1 MKKVVV
7 IGGGTG
13 QSALLRGL
21 KQVENIEL
29 YAIVTV
35 ADDGGS
41 TGRLRDDLHIP
52 AMGDV
57 RSVMLALAES
67 ESLMGD
73 IMNYRF
79 DNFSGALAGHNLGN
93 IILSALTKKSGSFV
107 QAIADVSK
115 VLRVKGTVIPST
127 LNDVTLYA
135 RTVDGRVIQGEHNI
149 TDSHTVIDR
158 VFYDQYVAV
167 YPDALVAIREAD
179 YIIIGLGSVYTSILP
194 NIIVEDIRRK
204 LCEAKAKIIYYCN
217 CMTQHGET
225 DGYTVEKHV
234 ETLHKHLGKEII
246 DHVVYST
253 DDIPEEML
261 RKYEA
266 EEAYPVVL
274 GQKEHDYEVT
284 GCSLLSFDTGVI
296 RHDADKVRRSFEK
309 IMEED
314 D

>member
-21 KQVENIEL
+21 KQVDNIEL

-41 TGRLRDDLHIP
+41 TGR
-52 AMGDV
+52 
-57 RSVMLALAES
+57 
-67 ESLMGD
+67 D

-149 TDSHTVIDR
+149 
-158 VFYDQYVAV
+158 V

-194 NIIVEDIRRK
+194 NIIVEDIRRE

-274 GQKEHDYEVT
+274 GQKDHDYEVT

>member
-21 KQVENIEL
+21 KQVESIEL

-79 DNFSGALAGHNLGN
+79 DNFSGTLAGHNLGN

-194 NIIVEDIRRK
+194 NIIVEDIRR
-204 LCEAKAKIIYYCN
+204 
-217 CMTQHGET
+217 
-225 DGYTVEKHV
+225 
-234 ETLHKHLGKEII
+234 
-246 DHVVYST
+246 
-253 DDIPEEML
+253 
-261 RKYEA
+261 
-266 EEAYPVVL
+266 
-274 GQKEHDYEVT
+274 
-284 GCSLLSFDTGVI
+284 
-296 RHDADKVRRSFEK
+296 
-309 IMEED
+309 
-314 D
+314 

>member
-21 KQVENIEL
+21 KHVESIEL

-79 DNFSGALAGHNLGN
+79 DNFSGTLAGHNLGN

-194 NIIVEDIRRK
+194 N
-204 LCEAKAKIIYYCN
+204 
-217 CMTQHGET
+217 
-225 DGYTVEKHV
+225 
-234 ETLHKHLGKEII
+234 
-246 DHVVYST
+246 
-253 DDIPEEML
+253 
-261 RKYEA
+261 
-266 EEAYPVVL
+266 
-274 GQKEHDYEVT
+274 
-284 GCSLLSFDTGVI
+284 
-296 RHDADKVRRSFEK
+296 
-309 IMEED
+309 
-314 D
+314 